1 MPIQNSNDR
10 LVALESTLAHMEHQC
25 DQMNLEMHR
34 QSRQIERLRAQ
45 MHDLL
50 QVLKLEEI
58 ERTKGNQSPP
68 PHSVWGTNASLGK

>member
-1 MPIQNSNDR
+1 MQNPNDR
-10 LVALESTLAHMEHQC
+10 ITTLESTLAHLEHQC

-34 QSRQIERLRAQ
+34 QSRQIEKLRTQ

-58 ERTKGNQSPP
+58 ERVKGPQNPP
-68 PHSVWGTNASLGK
+68 PHSVWGTNASLSK